1 MIGTPSTPQALG
13 FAMLRR
19 ARAGVAMAGVMNDEA
34 KLCFWQGVG
43 DAAVALIDGVAERL
57 AVKDSQLSQQEQT
70 GLLAAAAALPERLKD
85 LSMADVQKV
94 LTAHRVELAAHAS
107 ASPGRADSAHGV
119 FHEGRFGPTNAAAE
133 HHPVD
138 PQVSKDRVGLCT
150 CAHQVNAAAAVAAQ
164 PLGVVARKA
173 VKPLLAVL
181 RLRLRLLQLR
191 AQIAVLTLQRPDP
204 LSQKGQVLAQHRSR
218 AALVDERLHLFEQRL
233 KHFVLHRG
241 SAPHRSEGAA
251 A

>member
-1 MIGTPSTPQALG
+1 MSAGHTTPLALG
-13 FAMLRR
+13 LALHRR

-94 LTAHRVELAAHAS
+94 LTAHRVELAAHAV
-107 ASPGRADSAHGV
+107 PNHHIGGR
-119 FHEGRFGPTNAAAE
+119 
-133 HHPVD
+133 
-138 PQVSKDRVGLCT
+138 QVLKNRE
-150 CAHQVNAAAAVAAQ
+150 AAAVVQPHQEEAAT
-164 PLGVVARKA
+164 GVHVGHCACEHGLPT
-173 VKPLLAVL
+173 V
-181 RLRLRLLQLR
+181 
-191 AQIAVLTLQRPDP
+191 
-204 LSQKGQVLAQHRSR
+204 
-218 AALVDERLHLFEQRL
+218 EQSGIVN
-233 KHFVLHRG
+233 H
-241 SAPHRSEGAA
+241 GAA